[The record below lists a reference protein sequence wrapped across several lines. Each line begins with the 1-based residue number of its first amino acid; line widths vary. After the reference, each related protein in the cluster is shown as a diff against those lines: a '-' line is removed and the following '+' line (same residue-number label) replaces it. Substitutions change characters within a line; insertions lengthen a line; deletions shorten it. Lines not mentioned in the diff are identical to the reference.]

1 MDAREAAPAGESRP
15 ARGAGA
21 VRRAAWIG
29 LAAFLYVLVAASCGG
44 GGTLRNDSD
53 YMATPANQAA
63 ARQLMVDYAMEV
75 LVGMDVGAQQ
85 TGVASVEFRGIT
97 YAVDVTDDLA
107 ALNRQIFFELG
118 NSALQSIDALGV
130 DPFEVW
136 PLCSVAIP
144 WMMEQIDLSMIARE
158 GDPLDT
164 LAAADVLTDATRDL
178 IEAVGVE
185 LATTDD
191 PGHLPPG
198 ERLDPA
204 GCAQAEADE
213 RGRRGWP
220 PLQ

>member
-1 MDAREAAPAGESRP
+1 MDAREAAPRSEPRP
-15 ARGAGA
+15 ARGPEA
-21 VRRAAWIG
+21 VRRATWSG
-29 LAAFLYVLVAASCGG
+29 LAAFMYVLVAASCGG
-44 GGTLRNDSD
+44 GGTLRNDPD

-75 LVGMDVGAQQ
+75 LVGMDMGAEQA
-85 TGVASVEFRGIT
+85 GEAAVEFRGVT
-97 YAVDVTDDLA
+97 YAVDVTGDLA
-107 ALNRQIFFELG
+107 ALDRQIFFEMG
-118 NSALQSIDALGV
+118 NSALQNIDALGV

-144 WMMEQIDLSMIARE
+144 WMMEQIELSMIGME

-178 IEAVGVE
+178 IEAVGAE
-185 LATTDD
+185 LATVDD
-191 PGHLPPG
+191 PGRLPPA

-213 RGRRGWP
+213 RERRGWP